1 MPNQVNEYMD
11 QQMLKACPLPVE
23 KCGQIK
29 LKIVSE
35 VGHINWL
42 NITPSQFRAIEG
54 ILNSTT
60 PE

>member
-1 MPNQVNEYMD
+1 MQNQVNKYME
-11 QQMLKACPLPVE
+11 QQMLYACPLPVE

-35 VGHINWL
+35 VEHSNWL
-42 NITPSQFRAIEG
+42 NITPSQFRAIKG
-54 ILNSTT
+54 ILNGTT